1 MYVYQNTIILAQRY
15 NDIFTALLDL
25 FAITKTIKIYK
36 LHTFDKCT
44 ICEVLKLCKSY
55 ILQTLTL
62 YSDGDIPSIST
73 DTIIS

>member
-15 NDIFTALLDL
+15 NDIFTASLDL
-25 FAITKTIKIYK
+25 FAITKTIKNYK
-36 LHTFDKCT
+36 LHTFDKST
-44 ICEVLKLCKSY
+44 ICEVLKLCRSY

-62 YSDGDIPSIST
+62 YNDDDIPSSTT